1 MEATNLK
8 ITSLFLNGSE
18 CNNRCFACFYIQ
30 NVTRD
35 CQELSRMIEMV
46 SQTKNFDIIA
56 VLPDTEHNKMQLTR
70 GTATLDRLMA
80 LNKPWELMVIPKDL
94 YLLEPADQM
103 PCYDLRKFHA
113 IVRNGGSPCDYIRM
127 CNFIQSVETD
137 YVKRKLGTGDC
148 NESLLFGLERRDY
161 PTSWFYP
168 ENGMHYAMTGILI
181 ETPDKEKFKGF
192 VIDVPSKERLSFHKN
207 FSLPGY
213 ICAWMLEKNPTI
225 KIDFHDYDF
234 QPSKL
239 QGDLSTFID
248 GKPVIVSED
257 IVKHLSY
264 KEPEIEIPYTNWEKD
279 VKHPVDFEDF
289 AENKRSSYEEDESL
303 YNQGAQEE
311 KRMVKED
318 IITQFKEK
326 VKEYEQEGRYRKSSM
341 TPLIISPIL
350 ETGFHAFVIN
360 VSYGDVVPFVENNKL
375 PGYIC
380 GYLHITP
387 SYVFIDF
394 NSYKHNPPSVI
405 TAGNTMYY
413 VYRQICQPVLVSDN
427 IIPYLNPSEPI
438 IRLDEQMW
446 KEDGKSKLTYGEWVD
461 KLQKDLRAHEEYNK
475 TAPDCAKLQTEYI
488 GGLFKEKIKELE
500 NQEVHESE
508 KEESAMSDVKPEE
521 STPESIKDRFEY
533 VINLFVEYLKQD
545 VRNSI
550 KCEPIQQCVIRLI
563 DTKHQEFLKDSEKI
577 VADHIQLYKDITTE
591 NPDKQMNEIITDLE
605 DSCATED
612 SGSTLEDFKKWVREV
627 VVELLETERNGDD
640 LKQSYDDDASE
651 LDIANVKEDT
661 EMAKETK
668 INTAVLT
675 TFPLINCCGGELCY
689 TKDGNLFWVLEMN
702 SFGNPEDK
710 CWKLILELGL
720 PVFYQNSHEKAG
732 MDTVYTRITNPVD
745 PKWYCSPNTGK
756 LGFYPDG
763 INPVIANFSHIGV
776 LLTNPFDENTECRVA
791 YGAHKRPVCTEDA
804 IRAMIDCICEHY
816 GRVPKDLVNAIV
828 NYYRED

>member
-1 MEATNLK
+1 MEATNIK

-35 CQELSRMIEMV
+35 CQELSRIIEMV

-70 GTATLDRLMA
+70 GTATLDRLMS

-113 IVRNGGSPCDYIRM
+113 IVRNGGDPCDYIRM
-127 CNFIQSVETD
+127 RNFIQSVETD
-137 YVKRKLGTGDC
+137 YAKRQLGTSDC
-148 NESLLFGLERRDY
+148 NESLLFGIERRDY

-168 ENGMHYAMTGILI
+168 ENGMRYAMTGILI
-181 ETPDKEKFKGF
+181 ETPDKEKFRGF

-213 ICAWMLEKNPTI
+213 ICAWMFEKNPTI
-225 KIDFHDYDF
+225 NIDFRDYDF

-239 QGDLSTFID
+239 SGDLSTFIN

-257 IVKHLSY
+257 IVKHVSY
-264 KEPEIEIPYTNWEKD
+264 KEPEIEIPYANWEKD

-289 AENKRSSYEEDESL
+289 AENKRSYEEDVFH
-303 YNQGAQEE
+303 YTQGAPEE

-318 IITQFKEK
+318 IITPFKEK
-326 VKEYEQEGRYRKSSM
+326 VKEYDQEGRDRKSSM
-341 TPLIISPIL
+341 TPLLISPIR
-350 ETGFHAFVIN
+350 ETYFHAFVIN
-360 VSYGDVVPFVENNKL
+360 VPYGDVVPFVENTKL

-394 NSYKHNPPSVI
+394 NSYKHDPPCVI

-413 VYRQICQPVLVSDN
+413 VYRQICKPVLVSDN
-427 IIPYLNPSEPI
+427 IIPHLNPSEPI
-438 IRLDEQMW
+438 IRLDKEMW
-446 KEDGKSKLTYGEWVD
+446 KQDDKLELTYGEWVD
-461 KLQKDLRAHEEYNK
+461 KLQKDLREE
-475 TAPDCAKLQTEYI
+475 
-488 GGLFKEKIKELE
+488 
-500 NQEVHESE
+500 ESE
-508 KEESAMSDVKPEE
+508 MSDVKPEE
-521 STPESIKDRFEY
+521 STP
-533 VINLFVEYLKQD
+533 NM
-545 VRNSI
+545 
-550 KCEPIQQCVIRLI
+550 
-563 DTKHQEFLKDSEKI
+563 
-577 VADHIQLYKDITTE
+577 A
-591 NPDKQMNEIITDLE
+591 
-605 DSCATED
+605 
-612 SGSTLEDFKKWVREV
+612 
-627 VVELLETERNGDD
+627 DD
-640 LKQSYDDDASE
+640 LKTSSKVSYKNNAESDTTDF
-651 LDIANVKEDT
+651 KEDT
-661 EMAKETK
+661 EMANEAK

-702 SFGNPEDK
+702 SFGNPKDK
-710 CWKLILELGL
+710 CWKLILELGC
-720 PVFYQNSHEKAG
+720 PVFYQNRHATERK
-732 MDTVYTRITNPVD
+732 DTVYTRITNPAD
-745 PKWYCSPNTGK
+745 PKWYCSPSTGK
-756 LGFYPDG
+756 LGFYPDD
-763 INPVIANFSHIGV
+763 INPVIANFTHIGV
-776 LLTNPFDENTECRVA
+776 LLTNPFDQTTECRVA
-791 YGAHKRPVCTEDA
+791 YGAHKRPIYTEDA

-828 NYYRED
+828 NYYKED

>member
-18 CNNRCFACFYIQ
+18 YNNRCFACFYIQ

-56 VLPDTEHNKMQLTR
+56 VLPDTEHNTMQLTR
-70 GTATLDRLMA
+70 GTATLDSLMS
-80 LNKPWELMVIPKDL
+80 LSKPWELMVIPKDL

-113 IVRNGGSPCDYIRM
+113 IVRNGGDPCDYICMR
-127 CNFIQSVETD
+127 NFIQTVETD
-137 YVKRKLGTGDC
+137 YVKRKLGTGEC

-181 ETPDKEKFKGF
+181 ETPDKEKFRGF
-192 VIDVPSKERLSFHKN
+192 VIDVPAKERLSFHKN

-213 ICAWMLEKNPTI
+213 ICAWMFEKDPIIN
-225 KIDFHDYDF
+225 IDFHDYDF

-239 QGDLSTFID
+239 QRDLSTFN
-248 GKPVIVSED
+248 GKPVIVAED
-257 IVKHLSY
+257 IVKHVSY

-289 AENKRSSYEEDESL
+289 AENKRSYEEDVFCD
-303 YNQGAQEE
+303 NQGAPEE

-318 IITQFKEK
+318 IITPFKEK

-350 ETGFHAFVIN
+350 ETRFHAFVIN

-394 NSYKHNPPSVI
+394 NSYKHDLPCVI

-427 IIPYLNPSEPI
+427 IIPHLNPSEPI
-438 IRLDEQMW
+438 IRLDKQMW
-446 KEDGKSKLTYGEWVD
+446 KQEDRLNLTYGEWVD
-461 KLQKDLRAHEEYNK
+461 KLQKDLRAYEEYNK
-475 TAPDCAKLQTEYI
+475 TAPDCAKIKTEYI
-488 GGLFKEKIKELE
+488 GGSFKEKIKELE
-500 NQEVHESE
+500 NQEVNEPETEESE
-508 KEESAMSDVKPEE
+508 MSDEKLEE
-521 STPESIKDRFEY
+521 STPEK
-533 VINLFVEYLKQD
+533 
-545 VRNSI
+545 
-550 KCEPIQQCVIRLI
+550 
-563 DTKHQEFLKDSEKI
+563 
-577 VADHIQLYKDITTE
+577 
-591 NPDKQMNEIITDLE
+591 NPDKQINEIITDLE
-605 DSCATED
+605 G
-612 SGSTLEDFKKWVREV
+612 SGSTVEDFKKWIREV
-627 VVELLETERNGDD
+627 FVEYLEIERKEATTRHMEDD
-640 LKQSYDDDASE
+640 LKQSYDDNTSE
-651 LDIANVKEDT
+651 LDIANVKEGT

-675 TFPLINCCGGELCY
+675 TFPLINRCCGELCY

-710 CWKLILELGL
+710 CWKLIMELGL
-720 PVFYQNSHEKAG
+720 PVFYQNSHEKESR
-732 MDTVYTRITNPVD
+732 DTVYARISNPED

-776 LLTNPFDENTECRVA
+776 LLTNPFDETTECRVA

-828 NYYRED
+828 NYYKGD

>member
-56 VLPDTEHNKMQLTR
+56 VLPDTEHNTMQLTR
-70 GTATLDRLMA
+70 GTATLDRLMS

-113 IVRNGGSPCDYIRM
+113 IVRNGGDPCDYIRM
-127 CNFIQSVETD
+127 RNFIQTVETD

-181 ETPDKEKFKGF
+181 ETPDKEKFRGF
-192 VIDVPSKERLSFHKN
+192 VIDVPAKESLSFHKN

-213 ICAWMLEKNPTI
+213 ICAWMFEKDPIIN
-225 KIDFHDYDF
+225 IDFHDYDF

-239 QGDLSTFID
+239 QGDLSTFIN
-248 GKPVIVSED
+248 GKPVIVSEG
-257 IVKHLSY
+257 IVKHVSY

-289 AENKRSSYEEDESL
+289 AENARSYEEDVSS
-303 YNQGAQEE
+303 YSQGAPEE

-318 IITQFKEK
+318 IITPFKEK
-326 VKEYEQEGRYRKSSM
+326 VKEYEQEERDRTSSM
-341 TPLIISPIL
+341 TPLLITPIR
-350 ETGFHAFVIN
+350 ETHFHAFVIN
-360 VSYGDVVPFVENNKL
+360 VQYEDVVPFVEDSKL

-380 GYLHITP
+380 GYLHIAP

-394 NSYKHNPPSVI
+394 NSYKHDLPCVI
-405 TAGNTMYY
+405 TAGDTMYQ
-413 VYRQICQPVLVSDN
+413 VYPWLCQPVLVSDN
-427 IIPYLNPSEPI
+427 IIPHLNPSEPV
-438 IRLDEQMW
+438 IRLDKQMW
-446 KEDGKSKLTYGEWVD
+446 KEEDKLKLTYGEWVD
-461 KLQKDLRAHEEYNK
+461 ALQKDLREYEEHNK
-475 TAPDCAKLQTEYI
+475 TVPDCAKIQTEYI
-488 GGLFKEKIKELE
+488 GGPFKEKIKELK
-500 NQEVHESE
+500 NQEVNEPE
-508 KEESAMSDVKPEE
+508 KEASEMSDEKLEE

-533 VINLFVEYLKQD
+533 GINLFVEYLKQD

-550 KCEPIQQCVIRLI
+550 KCEPIQQCMIRLI
-563 DTKHQEFLKDSEKI
+563 DMKHQEFLKDSEKI
-577 VADHIQLYKDITTE
+577 VVDHIQLYKDITTE
-591 NPDKQMNEIITDLE
+591 NPDKQINEIITDLE
-605 DSCATED
+605 GA
-612 SGSTLEDFKKWVREV
+612 GSTVEDFKKWIREV
-627 VVELLETERNGDD
+627 FVEYLEIERKEATTRHMEDD

-661 EMAKETK
+661 EMANKIK

-675 TFPLINCCGGELCY
+675 TFPLINCCGGKLCY
-689 TKDGNLFWVLEMN
+689 TKDENLFWVLEMN

-720 PVFYQNSHEKAG
+720 PVFYQNSHEKESR
-732 MDTVYTRITNPVD
+732 DTAYTRITNPVD

-776 LLTNPFDENTECRVA
+776 LLTNPFDQTTECRVA
-791 YGAHKRPVCTEDA
+791 YGAHKRPIYTEDA
-804 IRAMIDCICEHY
+804 IRAAIDCICEHY
-816 GRVPKDLVNAIV
+816 GRVPKELVNAIV
-828 NYYRED
+828 NYYKED

>member
-18 CNNRCFACFYIQ
+18 YNNRCFACFYIQ

-80 LNKPWELMVIPKDL
+80 LSKPWELMVIPKDL

-113 IVRNGGSPCDYIRM
+113 IVRNGGDPCDYIRM
-127 CNFIQSVETD
+127 RNFIQTVETD
-137 YVKRKLGTGDC
+137 YVKRQLGTSDC
-148 NESLLFGLERRDY
+148 SESLLFGIERRDY

-168 ENGMHYAMTGILI
+168 ENGMHYAMTGILM
-181 ETPDKEKFKGF
+181 ETPDKEKFRGF
-192 VIDVPSKERLSFHKN
+192 VIDVPLKERLSFHKN

-213 ICAWMLEKNPTI
+213 ICAWMFEKNPTI
-225 KIDFHDYDF
+225 EIDFHDYDF

-239 QGDLSTFID
+239 QGDLSTFIN
-248 GKPVIVSED
+248 GKPVIMSED

-264 KEPEIEIPYTNWEKD
+264 KEPEIEIPYTNWGKD

-289 AENKRSSYEEDESL
+289 AENARSYEEDVSS
-303 YNQGAQEE
+303 YSQGAPEE
-311 KRMVKED
+311 ERMVRED
-318 IITQFKEK
+318 IITPFKEK
-326 VKEYEQEGRYRKSSM
+326 VKGYEQEGRDRKSSM
-341 TPLIISPIL
+341 TPLLIPPIQD
-350 ETGFHAFVIN
+350 TRFHAFVIN
-360 VSYGDVVPFVENNKL
+360 VPYGDVVPFVENNKL

-380 GYLHITP
+380 GYLHIAP

-394 NSYKHNPPSVI
+394 NSYKHDLPCVI
-405 TAGNTMYY
+405 TAGDTMYQ
-413 VYRQICQPVLVSDN
+413 VYPWLCQPVLVSDD
-427 IIPYLNPSEPI
+427 IIPHLNPSEPV
-438 IRLDEQMW
+438 IRLDKQMW
-446 KEDGKSKLTYGEWVD
+446 KEEDKFKLTYGEWVD
-461 KLQKDLRAHEEYNK
+461 KLQKDIREYEEYNK
-475 TAPDCAKLQTEYI
+475 TAPDCAKIQTEYI
-488 GGLFKEKIKELE
+488 GGPFKEKIKELE
-500 NQEVHESE
+500 NQEVNEPE
-508 KEESAMSDVKPEE
+508 KEESEMPDEKPEG
-521 STPESIKDRFEY
+521 STPESI
-533 VINLFVEYLKQD
+533 
-545 VRNSI
+545 
-550 KCEPIQQCVIRLI
+550 
-563 DTKHQEFLKDSEKI
+563 
-577 VADHIQLYKDITTE
+577 
-591 NPDKQMNEIITDLE
+591 LE
-605 DSCATED
+605 DSWTTEVP
-612 SGSTLEDFKKWVREV
+612 GSTLEDFKKWVREV
-627 VVELLETERNGDD
+627 IVELLETERKGDTKQMID
-640 LKQSYDDDASE
+640 DHKQSYDDDAAE

-668 INTAVLT
+668 INTAVFT
-675 TFPLINCCGGELCY
+675 TFQLINCCSGELCY
-689 TKDGNLFWVLEMN
+689 TKDGKLFWVLEMN

-710 CWKLILELGL
+710 CWKLIMELGL
-720 PVFYQNSHEKAG
+720 PVFYQNSHAKES
-732 MDTVYTRITNPVD
+732 MDTVYTRISNPED

-791 YGAHKRPVCTEDA
+791 YGAHKRPVHTEDT

-816 GRVPKDLVNAIV
+816 GRVPKDLVKAIV

>member
-70 GTATLDRLMA
+70 GTATLDRLMS

-113 IVRNGGSPCDYIRM
+113 IVRNGGDPCDYIRM
-127 CNFIQSVETD
+127 RNFIQSVETD
-137 YVKRKLGTGDC
+137 YAKRQLGTSDC
-148 NESLLFGLERRDY
+148 NESLLFGIERRDY

-168 ENGMHYAMTGILI
+168 ENGMRYAMTGILI
-181 ETPDKEKFKGF
+181 ETPDKEKFRGF
-192 VIDVPSKERLSFHKN
+192 VIDVPAKESLSFHKN

-213 ICAWMLEKNPTI
+213 ICAWMFEKKPTI
-225 KIDFHDYDF
+225 NIDFRDYDF

-239 QGDLSTFID
+239 SGDLSTFIN

-257 IVKHLSY
+257 IVKHVSY
-264 KEPEIEIPYTNWEKD
+264 KEPEIEIPYANWEKD

-289 AENKRSSYEEDESL
+289 AENKRSYEEDVFH
-303 YNQGAQEE
+303 YTQGAPEE

-318 IITQFKEK
+318 IITPFKEK
-326 VKEYEQEGRYRKSSM
+326 VKEYDQEGRDRKSSM
-341 TPLIISPIL
+341 TPLLISPIR
-350 ETGFHAFVIN
+350 ETHFHAFVIN
-360 VSYGDVVPFVENNKL
+360 VPYGDVVPFVENTKL

-394 NSYKHNPPSVI
+394 NSYKHDPPCVI

-413 VYRQICQPVLVSDN
+413 VYRQICKPVLVSDN
-427 IIPYLNPSEPI
+427 IIPHLNPSEPI
-438 IRLDEQMW
+438 IRLDKEMW
-446 KEDGKSKLTYGEWVD
+446 KEDAKLKLTYGEWVD
-461 KLQKDLRAHEEYNK
+461 KLQKDLREYEEYNK
-475 TAPDCAKLQTEYI
+475 TAPDCAKIQTEYI
-488 GGLFKEKIKELE
+488 SEPFKEKIKELE
-500 NQEVHESE
+500 NQEVNEPE
-508 KEESAMSDVKPEE
+508 KEESEMPDEKPEE
-521 STPESIKDRFEY
+521 STPERI
-533 VINLFVEYLKQD
+533 VEG
-545 VRNSI
+545 
-550 KCEPIQQCVIRLI
+550 
-563 DTKHQEFLKDSEKI
+563 
-577 VADHIQLYKDITTE
+577 A
-591 NPDKQMNEIITDLE
+591 
-605 DSCATED
+605 
-612 SGSTLEDFKKWVREV
+612 GSTLEDFKKWVREV
-627 VVELLETERNGDD
+627 VVEILETERKGEDTKQTMDD

-661 EMAKETK
+661 EMANETK

-675 TFPLINCCGGELCY
+675 TFPLINRCCGELCY
-689 TKDGNLFWVLEMN
+689 TKDGKLFWVLEMN

-710 CWKLILELGL
+710 CWELIMRLEL
-720 PVFYQNSHEKAG
+720 PVFYQNSHAKES
-732 MDTVYTRITNPVD
+732 MDTVYTRITNPAD
-745 PKWYCSPNTGK
+745 PKWYYSPNTGK
-756 LGFYPDG
+756 LGFYPDD
-763 INPVIANFSHIGV
+763 INPVIANFTHIGV
-776 LLTNPFDENTECRVA
+776 LLTNPFDQTTECRVA
-791 YGAHKRPVCTEDA
+791 YGAHKRPIYTEDA

-816 GRVPKDLVNAIV
+816 GRVPKDLVRTIV
-828 NYYRED
+828 NYYKED

>member
-18 CNNRCFACFYIQ
+18 YNNRCFACFYIQ

-80 LNKPWELMVIPKDL
+80 LSKPWELMVIPKDL

-113 IVRNGGSPCDYIRM
+113 IVRNGGDPCDYIRM
-127 CNFIQSVETD
+127 RNFIQSVETD
-137 YVKRKLGTGDC
+137 YAKRQLGTSDC
-148 NESLLFGLERRDY
+148 NESLLFGLERREY
-161 PTSWFYP
+161 PTRWFYP

-181 ETPDKEKFKGF
+181 ETPDKEKFRGF
-192 VIDVPSKERLSFHKN
+192 VIDVPLKERLSFHKN

-213 ICAWMLEKNPTI
+213 ICAWMFEKDPIIN
-225 KIDFHDYDF
+225 IDFHDYDF

-239 QGDLSTFID
+239 QGDLSTFIN

-257 IVKHLSY
+257 IVKHVSY

-289 AENKRSSYEEDESL
+289 AENKRSYEEDVFH
-303 YNQGAQEE
+303 YNQGAPEE

-318 IITQFKEK
+318 IITPFKEK
-326 VKEYEQEGRYRKSSM
+326 VKEYDQEGRDRKSSM
-341 TPLIISPIL
+341 TPLLISPIQ
-350 ETGFHAFVIN
+350 ETHFHAFVIN
-360 VSYGDVVPFVENNKL
+360 IPYGDVVPFVENTKL

-394 NSYKHNPPSVI
+394 NSYKHDLPCVI

-413 VYRQICQPVLVSDN
+413 VYRQISQPVLVSDN

-438 IRLDEQMW
+438 IRLDKQMW
-446 KEDGKSKLTYGEWVD
+446 KQEDKLKLTYGEWLD
-461 KLQKDLRAHEEYNK
+461 KLQKDLREYEEYNK
-475 TAPDCAKLQTEYI
+475 TAPDCAKIKTEYI
-488 GGLFKEKIKELE
+488 GGPFKEKITELE
-500 NQEVHESE
+500 NQEVNEAETEESE
-508 KEESAMSDVKPEE
+508 KPDVKPGE
-521 STPESIKDRFEY
+521 STPESI
-533 VINLFVEYLKQD
+533 LK
-545 VRNSI
+545 
-550 KCEPIQQCVIRLI
+550 
-563 DTKHQEFLKDSEKI
+563 
-577 VADHIQLYKDITTE
+577 
-591 NPDKQMNEIITDLE
+591 
-605 DSCATED
+605 D
-612 SGSTLEDFKKWVREV
+612 SGSTMEDFKKWVREV
-627 VVELLETERNGDD
+627 IAELLETERKGEDTKQD
-640 LKQSYDDDASE
+640 GLKQSYVDDAAE

-668 INTAVLT
+668 INTAVFT
-675 TFPLINCCGGELCY
+675 TFQLINCCSGELCY
-689 TKDGNLFWVLEMN
+689 TKDGKLFWVLEMN

-710 CWKLILELGL
+710 CWKLIMELGL
-720 PVFYQNSHEKAG
+720 PVFYQNSHAKES
-732 MDTVYTRITNPVD
+732 MDTVYTRITNPED
-745 PKWYCSPNTGK
+745 LKWYCSPNTGK

-776 LLTNPFDENTECRVA
+776 LLTNPFDKNTKCRVA
-791 YGAHKRPVCTEDA
+791 YGAHKRPVYIEDA
-804 IRAMIDCICEHY
+804 IRVMIDCICEYY
-816 GRVPKDLVNAIV
+816 GRVPKDLVKAIV
-828 NYYRED
+828 NYYKED

>member
-18 CNNRCFACFYIQ
+18 YNNRCFACFYIQ

-70 GTATLDRLMA
+70 GTATLDSLMS
-80 LNKPWELMVIPKDL
+80 LSKPWELMVIPKDL

-113 IVRNGGSPCDYIRM
+113 IVRNGGDPCDYIRM
-127 CNFIQSVETD
+127 RNFIQSVETD
-137 YVKRKLGTGDC
+137 YAKRKLGTSDC
-148 NESLLFGLERRDY
+148 NESLLFGIERREY

-168 ENGMHYAMTGILI
+168 ENGMRYTMTSILM

-213 ICAWMLEKNPTI
+213 ICAWMFEKNPTI
-225 KIDFHDYDF
+225 NIDFHDYDF

-239 QGDLSTFID
+239 QGDLSTFIN
-248 GKPVIVSED
+248 GTPVIVSED

-279 VKHPVDFEDF
+279 VKYPIDFEDF
-289 AENKRSSYEEDESL
+289 AENKRSSYEEDVFR
-303 YNQGAQEE
+303 YDQWAPEE
-311 KRMVKED
+311 KRMVNED
-318 IITQFKEK
+318 IITPFKEK
-326 VKEYEQEGRYRKSSM
+326 VKEYDQEGRDRKSSM
-341 TPLIISPIL
+341 TPLLISPIQD
-350 ETGFHAFVIN
+350 THFHAFVIN
-360 VSYGDVVPFVENNKL
+360 VPYGDVVPFVENNKL

-394 NSYKHNPPSVI
+394 NSYKHDPPCVI
-405 TAGNTMYY
+405 TVGNTMYY

-438 IRLDEQMW
+438 IRLDKQMW
-446 KEDGKSKLTYGEWVD
+446 KQEDKLKLTYGEWVD
-461 KLQKDLRAHEEYNK
+461 KLQKDLRAYEEYNK
-475 TAPDCAKLQTEYI
+475 TAPDCAKLKTEYI
-488 GGLFKEKIKELE
+488 GGSFKEKIKELE
-500 NQEVHESE
+500 NQEVNEAETEESE
-508 KEESAMSDVKPEE
+508 KPDVKLEE
-521 STPESIKDRFEY
+521 STPERI
-533 VINLFVEYLKQD
+533 
-545 VRNSI
+545 
-550 KCEPIQQCVIRLI
+550 
-563 DTKHQEFLKDSEKI
+563 
-577 VADHIQLYKDITTE
+577 
-591 NPDKQMNEIITDLE
+591 LE
-605 DSCATED
+605 GA
-612 SGSTLEDFKKWVREV
+612 GSTMEDFKKWVREV
-627 VVELLETERNGDD
+627 IVELLETERKGDDTKQTIDD
-640 LKQSYDDDASE
+640 LKQSYVDDAAE

-689 TKDGNLFWVLEMN
+689 TKDGNIFWVLEMN
-702 SFGNPEDK
+702 SFGNPKDK

-720 PVFYQNSHEKAG
+720 PVFYQNNHEKES
-732 MDTVYTRITNPVD
+732 MDTVYTRISNPED
-745 PKWYCSPNTGK
+745 PRWYCSPNTGK

-763 INPVIANFSHIGV
+763 INPVIANFTHIGV

-791 YGAHKRPVCTEDA
+791 YGAHKRPVYTEDA

-828 NYYRED
+828 NYYKED

>member
-113 IVRNGGSPCDYIRM
+113 IVRNGGDPCDYIRM
-127 CNFIQSVETD
+127 RNFIQSVETD
-137 YVKRKLGTGDC
+137 YAKRKLGTSDC

-168 ENGMHYAMTGILI
+168 ENGMHYAMTGIVM

-192 VIDVPSKERLSFHKN
+192 VIDVPLKERLSFHKN

-213 ICAWMLEKNPTI
+213 ICAWMFEKDPTI
-225 KIDFHDYDF
+225 NIDFHDYDF

-239 QGDLSTFID
+239 QGDLSTFIN
-248 GKPVIVSED
+248 GKPVIMSED

-264 KEPEIEIPYTNWEKD
+264 KEPEIEIPYTNWGKD

-289 AENKRSSYEEDESL
+289 AENKRSSYEEAVLL
-303 YNQGAQEE
+303 YNQESPEE

-318 IITQFKEK
+318 IITPFKEK

-341 TPLIISPIL
+341 TPLLISPIL
-350 ETGFHAFVIN
+350 ETSFHAFVIN

-394 NSYKHNPPSVI
+394 NSYKHDLPCVI
-405 TAGNTMYY
+405 TAGDTMYY
-413 VYRQICQPVLVSDN
+413 VYRQISQPVLVSDN

-438 IRLDEQMW
+438 IRLDKQMW
-446 KEDGKSKLTYGEWVD
+446 KQEDKLNLTYGEWVD
-461 KLQKDLRAHEEYNK
+461 KLQKDLREYEEYNK
-475 TAPDCAKLQTEYI
+475 TAPDCAKLKTEYI
-488 GGLFKEKIKELE
+488 GGPFKEKITELE
-500 NQEVHESE
+500 NQEVHEPE

-521 STPESIKDRFEY
+521 STPERI
-533 VINLFVEYLKQD
+533 
-545 VRNSI
+545 
-550 KCEPIQQCVIRLI
+550 
-563 DTKHQEFLKDSEKI
+563 
-577 VADHIQLYKDITTE
+577 
-591 NPDKQMNEIITDLE
+591 LE
-605 DSCATED
+605 GA
-612 SGSTLEDFKKWVREV
+612 GSTMEDFKKWVREV
-627 VVELLETERNGDD
+627 VVELLETERKGEDTKQD
-640 LKQSYDDDASE
+640 GLKQSYVDDAAE

-668 INTAVLT
+668 INTAVFT
-675 TFPLINCCGGELCY
+675 TFQLINGCSGELCY
-689 TKDGNLFWVLEMN
+689 TKDGKLFWVLEMN

-710 CWKLILELGL
+710 CWKLIMELDL
-720 PVFYQNSHEKAG
+720 PVFYQNIHAKEN
-732 MDTVYTRITNPVD
+732 MDTVYTRITNPED
-745 PKWYCSPNTGK
+745 LKWYCSPNTGK

-776 LLTNPFDENTECRVA
+776 LLTNPFDQTTECRVA
-791 YGAHKRPVCTEDA
+791 YGAHKRPICTEDA

-816 GRVPKDLVNAIV
+816 GRVPKDLVKAIV

>member
-1 MEATNLK
+1 MEATNIK

-70 GTATLDRLMA
+70 GTATLDRLMS

-113 IVRNGGSPCDYIRM
+113 IVRNGGDPCDYIRM
-127 CNFIQSVETD
+127 RNFIQSVETD
-137 YVKRKLGTGDC
+137 YAKRRLGTGDC

-192 VIDVPSKERLSFHKN
+192 VIDVPLKERLSFHKN

-213 ICAWMLEKNPTI
+213 ICAWMFEKNPTI
-225 KIDFHDYDF
+225 NIDFHDYDF

-239 QGDLSTFID
+239 QGDLSTFIN
-248 GKPVIVSED
+248 GTPVIVSED

-279 VKHPVDFEDF
+279 VKFPIDFEDF

-303 YNQGAQEE
+303 YNQGAPEE

-521 STPESIKDRFEY
+521 STPERI
-533 VINLFVEYLKQD
+533 
-545 VRNSI
+545 
-550 KCEPIQQCVIRLI
+550 
-563 DTKHQEFLKDSEKI
+563 
-577 VADHIQLYKDITTE
+577 
-591 NPDKQMNEIITDLE
+591 LE
-605 DSCATED
+605 GA
-612 SGSTLEDFKKWVREV
+612 GSMLEDFKKWVREV
-627 VVELLETERNGDD
+627 VVEILETERKREDT
-640 LKQSYDDDASE
+640 KQTYDDASE

-675 TFPLINCCGGELCY
+675 TFPLINCSCGELCY
-689 TKDGNLFWVLEMN
+689 TKDGNLFWVLKMN

-720 PVFYQNSHEKAG
+720 PVFYQNSHEKESR
-732 MDTVYTRITNPVD
+732 DTVYTRISNPED

-763 INPVIANFSHIGV
+763 INPVITNFSHIGV
-776 LLTNPFDENTECRVA
+776 LLTNPFDETTECRVA

-816 GRVPKDLVNAIV
+816 GRVPKELVNAIV
-828 NYYRED
+828 NYYKK

>member
-1 MEATNLK
+1 MEATNIK

-35 CQELSRMIEMV
+35 CQELRRMIEMV

-70 GTATLDRLMA
+70 GTATLDRLMS

-113 IVRNGGSPCDYIRM
+113 IVRNGGDPCDYIRM
-127 CNFIQSVETD
+127 RNFIQSVETD
-137 YVKRKLGTGDC
+137 YAKRQLGTSDC
-148 NESLLFGLERRDY
+148 NESLLFGIERRDY

-168 ENGMHYAMTGILI
+168 ENGMHYAMTGILM

-192 VIDVPSKERLSFHKN
+192 VIDVPLKERLSFHKN

-213 ICAWMLEKNPTI
+213 ICAWMFEKNPTI
-225 KIDFHDYDF
+225 EIDFHDYDF

-239 QGDLSTFID
+239 QGDLSTFIN
-248 GKPVIVSED
+248 GKPVIMSED

-264 KEPEIEIPYTNWEKD
+264 KEPEIEIPYTNWGKD

-289 AENKRSSYEEDESL
+289 AENARSYEEDVSS
-303 YNQGAQEE
+303 YSQGAPEE

-318 IITQFKEK
+318 IITPFKEK
-326 VKEYEQEGRYRKSSM
+326 VKEYEQEERDRTSSM
-341 TPLIISPIL
+341 TPLLIPPIR
-350 ETGFHAFVIN
+350 ETHFHAFVIN
-360 VSYGDVVPFVENNKL
+360 VQYDDVVPFVEDNKL

-380 GYLHITP
+380 GYLHIAP

-394 NSYKHNPPSVI
+394 NSYKHDLPCVI
-405 TAGNTMYY
+405 TAGDMMYQ
-413 VYRQICQPVLVSDN
+413 VYPWLCQPVIVSDD
-427 IIPYLNPSEPI
+427 IIPHLNPSEPV
-438 IRLDEQMW
+438 IRLDKQMW
-446 KEDGKSKLTYGEWVD
+446 KQDHKLKLTYGEWVD
-461 KLQKDLRAHEEYNK
+461 ELQKDLREYEEHNK
-475 TAPDCAKLQTEYI
+475 TAPDCAKIQTEYI
-488 GGLFKEKIKELE
+488 GGPFKEKIKELK
-500 NQEVHESE
+500 NQEVNEPE
-508 KEESAMSDVKPEE
+508 KEASEMPDVKPEE

-533 VINLFVEYLKQD
+533 IINLFVEYLKQD

-550 KCEPIQQCVIRLI
+550 KCEPIQQCMIRSI
-563 DTKHQEFLKDSEKI
+563 DMKHQEFLKDSEKI

-591 NPDKQMNEIITDLE
+591 KPEESTPESILE
-605 DSCATED
+605 DG
-612 SGSTLEDFKKWVREV
+612 GSTLEDFKKWIREV
-627 VVELLETERNGDD
+627 VVEILETERKGEDT
-640 LKQSYDDDASE
+640 KQSYDDDASE

-668 INTAVLT
+668 INTAILA
-675 TFPLINCCGGELCY
+675 TFPLINCSGGELCY
-689 TKDGNLFWVLEMN
+689 TKDGNLFWVLKMN

-710 CWKLILELGL
+710 CWKLIMELGI
-720 PVFYQNSHEKAG
+720 PIFYQTGHEKES
-732 MDTVYTRITNPVD
+732 MDTVYTRIANPED

-763 INPVIANFSHIGV
+763 INPVIANFTHIGV
-776 LLTNPFDENTECRVA
+776 LLTNPFDENTECHVA

-828 NYYRED
+828 NYYKED

>member
-18 CNNRCFACFYIQ
+18 YNNRCFACFYIQ

-70 GTATLDRLMA
+70 GTATLDRLMS
-80 LNKPWELMVIPKDL
+80 LSKPWELMVIPKDL

-103 PCYDLRKFHA
+103 PCYDLHKFHA
-113 IVRNGGSPCDYIRM
+113 IVRNGGDPCDYIRM
-127 CNFIQSVETD
+127 RNFIQSVEAD
-137 YVKRKLGTGDC
+137 YVKRQLGTGDC

-168 ENGMHYAMTGILI
+168 ENGMRYAMTGILI
-181 ETPDKEKFKGF
+181 ETPDKEKFRGF

-213 ICAWMLEKNPTI
+213 ICAWMFEKDPIIN
-225 KIDFHDYDF
+225 IDFHDYDF

-239 QGDLSTFID
+239 QGDLSTFIN
-248 GKPVIVSED
+248 GKPVIMSED
-257 IVKHLSY
+257 IVKHVSY

-279 VKHPVDFEDF
+279 VKYPVDFEDF
-289 AENKRSSYEEDESL
+289 AENKRSYEEDVFH
-303 YNQGAQEE
+303 YNQGAPEE

-318 IITQFKEK
+318 IITPFKEK
-326 VKEYEQEGRYRKSSM
+326 VKEYDQEGRDRKSSM
-341 TPLIISPIL
+341 TPLLISPIQ
-350 ETGFHAFVIN
+350 ETHFQAFVIN
-360 VSYGDVVPFVENNKL
+360 VPYGDVVPFVENNKL

-394 NSYKHNPPSVI
+394 NSYKHDLPCVI
-405 TAGNTMYY
+405 TVGNTMYY

-427 IIPYLNPSEPI
+427 IIPHLNPSEPI
-438 IRLDEQMW
+438 IRLDKQMW
-446 KEDGKSKLTYGEWVD
+446 KQEDKLKLTYGEWVD
-461 KLQKDLRAHEEYNK
+461 KLQKDLR
-475 TAPDCAKLQTEYI
+475 TEYI

-508 KEESAMSDVKPEE
+508 KEENAMSDVQPEE
-521 STPESIKDRFEY
+521 STPERI
-533 VINLFVEYLKQD
+533 
-545 VRNSI
+545 
-550 KCEPIQQCVIRLI
+550 
-563 DTKHQEFLKDSEKI
+563 
-577 VADHIQLYKDITTE
+577 
-591 NPDKQMNEIITDLE
+591 LE
-605 DSCATED
+605 GA
-612 SGSTLEDFKKWVREV
+612 GSTMEDFKKWVREV
-627 VVELLETERNGDD
+627 VVELLETERKGDD

-651 LDIANVKEDT
+651 LNIANVKEDT

-710 CWKLILELGL
+710 CWKLIMELGL
-720 PVFYQNSHEKAG
+720 PVFYQNSHEKESR
-732 MDTVYTRITNPVD
+732 DTVYTRITTPED

-791 YGAHKRPVCTEDA
+791 YGAHKRPVHTEDA

-816 GRVPKDLVNAIV
+816 GRVPKDLVKAIV

>member
-18 CNNRCFACFYIQ
+18 YNNRCFACFYIQ

-80 LNKPWELMVIPKDL
+80 LSKPWELMVIPKDL

-113 IVRNGGSPCDYIRM
+113 IVRNGGDPCDYIRM
-127 CNFIQSVETD
+127 RNFIQSVEAD
-137 YVKRKLGTGDC
+137 YVKRQLGTGDC

-168 ENGMHYAMTGILI
+168 ENGMHYVMTGILI
-181 ETPDKEKFKGF
+181 ETPDKEKFRGF
-192 VIDVPSKERLSFHKN
+192 VIDVPLKERLSFHKN

-213 ICAWMLEKNPTI
+213 ICAWMFEKDPIIN
-225 KIDFHDYDF
+225 IDFHDYDF

-239 QGDLSTFID
+239 QGDLSTFIN

-289 AENKRSSYEEDESL
+289 AENERSSYEEAVLL
-303 YNQGAQEE
+303 YNQRSPEE

-318 IITQFKEK
+318 IITPFKEK

-341 TPLIISPIL
+341 TPLLISPIL
-350 ETGFHAFVIN
+350 ETSFHAFVIN

-438 IRLDEQMW
+438 IRLDKQMW
-446 KEDGKSKLTYGEWVD
+446 KQEDKLNLTYGEWVD
-461 KLQKDLRAHEEYNK
+461 KLQKDLREYEEYNK
-475 TAPDCAKLQTEYI
+475 TAPDCAKLKTEYI

-508 KEESAMSDVKPEE
+508 KEERVMSDEKPEE
-521 STPESIKDRFEY
+521 STPERI
-533 VINLFVEYLKQD
+533 
-545 VRNSI
+545 
-550 KCEPIQQCVIRLI
+550 
-563 DTKHQEFLKDSEKI
+563 
-577 VADHIQLYKDITTE
+577 
-591 NPDKQMNEIITDLE
+591 LE
-605 DSCATED
+605 SA
-612 SGSTLEDFKKWVREV
+612 GSTMEDFKKWVREV
-627 VVELLETERNGDD
+627 IAELLETERKGDDTKQDD
-640 LKQSYDDDASE
+640 LKQSYADDASE

-668 INTAVLT
+668 INTAVFT
-675 TFPLINCCGGELCY
+675 TFQLINCCSGELCY
-689 TKDGNLFWVLEMN
+689 TKDGKLFWVLEMN

-710 CWKLILELGL
+710 CWKLIMELDL
-720 PVFYQNSHEKAG
+720 PVFYQNIHAKES
-732 MDTVYTRITNPVD
+732 MDTVYTRITNPED
-745 PKWYCSPNTGK
+745 LKWYCSPNTGK

-776 LLTNPFDENTECRVA
+776 LLTNPFDQTTECRVA
-791 YGAHKRPVCTEDA
+791 YGAHKHPICTEDA

>member
-18 CNNRCFACFYIQ
+18 YNNRCFACFYIQ

-80 LNKPWELMVIPKDL
+80 LSKPWELMVIPKDL

-113 IVRNGGSPCDYIRM
+113 IVRNGGDPCDYIRM
-127 CNFIQSVETD
+127 RNFIQSVETD
-137 YVKRKLGTGDC
+137 YVKRKLGTSDC

-168 ENGMHYAMTGILI
+168 ENGMHYAMTGIVI

-213 ICAWMLEKNPTI
+213 ICAWMFEKDPIIN
-225 KIDFHDYDF
+225 IDFHDYDF

-239 QGDLSTFID
+239 QGDLSTFIN
-248 GKPVIVSED
+248 GKPVIVTED

-289 AENKRSSYEEDESL
+289 AENKRSSYEEDAL
-303 YNQGAQEE
+303 CYNQGAQEE

-318 IITQFKEK
+318 IITPFKEK

-350 ETGFHAFVIN
+350 ETSFHAFVIN

-427 IIPYLNPSEPI
+427 IIPYLNSSEPI
-438 IRLDEQMW
+438 IRLDKQMW
-446 KEDGKSKLTYGEWVD
+446 KHEDKLNLTYGEWVD
-461 KLQKDLRAHEEYNK
+461 KLQKDLREYAEYNK
-475 TAPDCAKLQTEYI
+475 TAPDCAKIKTEYI
-488 GGLFKEKIKELE
+488 GGPFKEKIKELE
-500 NQEVHESE
+500 NQEVHEPE
-508 KEESAMSDVKPEE
+508 KEESVMSDVKPEE
-521 STPESIKDRFEY
+521 STPERI
-533 VINLFVEYLKQD
+533 
-545 VRNSI
+545 
-550 KCEPIQQCVIRLI
+550 
-563 DTKHQEFLKDSEKI
+563 
-577 VADHIQLYKDITTE
+577 
-591 NPDKQMNEIITDLE
+591 LE
-605 DSCATED
+605 GA
-612 SGSTLEDFKKWVREV
+612 GSTMEDFKKWVREL
-627 VVELLETERNGDD
+627 VVELLETERKGDDTKQTMDD
-640 LKQSYDDDASE
+640 LKQSYDDDAAE

-668 INTAVLT
+668 INTAVFT
-675 TFPLINCCGGELCY
+675 TFPLINCCSGELCY
-689 TKDGNLFWVLEMN
+689 TKDGKLFWVLEMN

-710 CWKLILELGL
+710 CWKLIMELDL
-720 PVFYQNSHEKAG
+720 PVFYQNSHAKES
-732 MDTVYTRITNPVD
+732 MDTVYTRITNPED
-745 PKWYCSPNTGK
+745 LKWYCSPNTGK

-776 LLTNPFDENTECRVA
+776 LLTNPFDKTTECRVA
-791 YGAHKRPVCTEDA
+791 YGAHKRPICTEDA

-816 GRVPKDLVNAIV
+816 GRVPKDLVKAIV
-828 NYYRED
+828 NYYREY

>member
-70 GTATLDRLMA
+70 GTATLDRLMS

-113 IVRNGGSPCDYIRM
+113 IVRNGGDPCDYIRM
-127 CNFIQSVETD
+127 RNFIQSVETD
-137 YVKRKLGTGDC
+137 YAKRRLGTGDC

-168 ENGMHYAMTGILI
+168 ENGMRYAMTSIVM

-225 KIDFHDYDF
+225 NIDFHDYDF

-239 QGDLSTFID
+239 QGDLSTFIN

-279 VKHPVDFEDF
+279 VKYPIDFEDF
-289 AENKRSSYEEDESL
+289 AENKRSSYEEDVL
-303 YNQGAQEE
+303 RYDQWAPEE

-318 IITQFKEK
+318 IITPFKEK

-350 ETGFHAFVIN
+350 ETSFHAFVIN

-461 KLQKDLRAHEEYNK
+461 KLQKDLRACEECNK
-475 TAPDCAKLQTEYI
+475 TAPDCAKLKTEYI
-488 GGLFKEKIKELE
+488 GGAFKEKIKELE

-521 STPESIKDRFEY
+521 STPERI
-533 VINLFVEYLKQD
+533 
-545 VRNSI
+545 
-550 KCEPIQQCVIRLI
+550 
-563 DTKHQEFLKDSEKI
+563 
-577 VADHIQLYKDITTE
+577 
-591 NPDKQMNEIITDLE
+591 LE
-605 DSCATED
+605 GA
-612 SGSTLEDFKKWVREV
+612 GSTVEDFKKWVREV
-627 VVELLETERNGDD
+627 IVELLETERKGEGSKQTIDD

-668 INTAVLT
+668 INPAVLT

-720 PVFYQNSHEKAG
+720 PVFYQNSHEKAS
-732 MDTVYTRITNPVD
+732 MDTVYTRIANPVD

-756 LGFYPDG
+756 LGFYPDD

-776 LLTNPFDENTECRVA
+776 LLTNPFDENTECHVA
-791 YGAHKRPVCTEDA
+791 YGAHKSPVCTEDA

-816 GRVPKDLVNAIV
+816 GRVPKDLVHAIV
-828 NYYRED
+828 NYYKED

>member
-1 MEATNLK
+1 MEATNIK

-35 CQELSRMIEMV
+35 CQELSRIIEMV

-70 GTATLDRLMA
+70 GTATLDSLMS

-103 PCYDLRKFHA
+103 PCYDLHKFNA

-127 CNFIQSVETD
+127 RNFIQSVETD
-137 YVKRKLGTGDC
+137 YAKRKIGTSDC
-148 NESLLFGLERRDY
+148 NESLLFGIERRDY

-225 KIDFHDYDF
+225 EIDFHDYDF
-234 QPSKL
+234 QPCKL
-239 QGDLSTFID
+239 QGDLSTFIN
-248 GKPVIVSED
+248 GTPVIVTED

-264 KEPEIEIPYTNWEKD
+264 KEPKIEIPYTNWEKD
-279 VKHPVDFEDF
+279 VKYPVDFEDF
-289 AENKRSSYEEDESL
+289 AENKRSYEEDVFR
-303 YNQGAQEE
+303 YNQGAPEE

-318 IITQFKEK
+318 IITPFKEK
-326 VKEYEQEGRYRKSSM
+326 VKEYEPEGRDRKSSM
-341 TPLIISPIL
+341 TPLLISPVL
-350 ETGFHAFVIN
+350 ETHFHAFVIN
-360 VSYGDVVPFVENNKL
+360 VPYEDVVPFVENNKL

-380 GYLHITP
+380 GYIHISP

-394 NSYKHNPPSVI
+394 NSYKHDPPSVI
-405 TAGNTMYY
+405 TTGNTMYY
-413 VYRQICQPVLVSDN
+413 VYRQNCRAVLVSDN
-427 IIPYLNPSEPI
+427 IIPHLNPSEPI
-438 IRLDEQMW
+438 IRLDEHMW
-446 KEDGKSKLTYGEWVD
+446 KVEDKLKLTYGEWVD
-461 KLQKDLRAHEEYNK
+461 KLQKDLR
-475 TAPDCAKLQTEYI
+475 TEYI
-488 GGLFKEKIKELE
+488 GGSFKEKIKELE
-500 NQEVHESE
+500 NQDVNEPE
-508 KEESAMSDVKPEE
+508 KEESEMSDVKPEE
-521 STPESIKDRFEY
+521 STPEK
-533 VINLFVEYLKQD
+533 
-545 VRNSI
+545 
-550 KCEPIQQCVIRLI
+550 
-563 DTKHQEFLKDSEKI
+563 
-577 VADHIQLYKDITTE
+577 
-591 NPDKQMNEIITDLE
+591 NPDKQINEIITDLE
-605 DSCATED
+605 GA
-612 SGSTLEDFKKWVREV
+612 GSTVEDFKKWIREV
-627 VVELLETERNGDD
+627 LVEYLEIERNGEDTKQTIDD
-640 LKQSYDDDASE
+640 LKQSYDDNASE

-710 CWKLILELGL
+710 CWKLIMELGL
-720 PVFYQNSHEKAG
+720 PVFYQNSHEKESR
-732 MDTVYTRITNPVD
+732 DTVYTRISNPED

-763 INPVIANFSHIGV
+763 INPVIANFTHIGV
-776 LLTNPFDENTECRVA
+776 LLTNPFDETIECRVA
-791 YGAHKRPVCTEDA
+791 YGAHKRSVCTEDA

-828 NYYRED
+828 NYYKED

>member
-18 CNNRCFACFYIQ
+18 YNNRCFACFYIQ

-70 GTATLDRLMA
+70 GTATLDSLMS
-80 LNKPWELMVIPKDL
+80 LSKPWELMVIPKDL

-113 IVRNGGSPCDYIRM
+113 IVRNGGDPCDYIRM
-127 CNFIQSVETD
+127 RNFIQSVETD
-137 YVKRKLGTGDC
+137 YAKRQLGTSDC
-148 NESLLFGLERRDY
+148 NESLLFGIERRDY

-168 ENGMHYAMTGILI
+168 ENGMHYAMTGILM

-192 VIDVPSKERLSFHKN
+192 VIDVPLEERLSFHKN

-213 ICAWMLEKNPTI
+213 ICAWMFEKDPIIN
-225 KIDFHDYDF
+225 IDFRDYDF

-239 QGDLSTFID
+239 QGDLSTFIN
-248 GKPVIVSED
+248 GKPVIMSED

-264 KEPEIEIPYTNWEKD
+264 KEPEIEIPYTNWGKD

-289 AENKRSSYEEDESL
+289 AENARSYEEDVSS
-303 YNQGAQEE
+303 YSQGAPEE

-318 IITQFKEK
+318 IITPFKEK
-326 VKEYEQEGRYRKSSM
+326 VKEYDRE
-341 TPLIISPIL
+341 
-350 ETGFHAFVIN
+350 VN
-360 VSYGDVVPFVENNKL
+360 
-375 PGYIC
+375 
-380 GYLHITP
+380 
-387 SYVFIDF
+387 
-394 NSYKHNPPSVI
+394 
-405 TAGNTMYY
+405 
-413 VYRQICQPVLVSDN
+413 
-427 IIPYLNPSEPI
+427 EP
-438 IRLDEQMW
+438 
-446 KEDGKSKLTYGEWVD
+446 
-461 KLQKDLRAHEEYNK
+461 
-475 TAPDCAKLQTEYI
+475 
-488 GGLFKEKIKELE
+488 
-500 NQEVHESE
+500 E
-508 KEESAMSDVKPEE
+508 KEESEMSDVKPEE
-521 STPESIKDRFEY
+521 STPESI
-533 VINLFVEYLKQD
+533 L
-545 VRNSI
+545 
-550 KCEPIQQCVIRLI
+550 
-563 DTKHQEFLKDSEKI
+563 
-577 VADHIQLYKDITTE
+577 
-591 NPDKQMNEIITDLE
+591 
-605 DSCATED
+605 ED

-627 VVELLETERNGDD
+627 IVELLETERNGEDSKETVDD
-640 LKQSYDDDASE
+640 LKRSYVDDAAE

-661 EMAKETK
+661 EMANKIK

-675 TFPLINCCGGELCY
+675 TFPLINCCVGKLCY

-702 SFGNPEDK
+702 SFGNPKDK

-720 PVFYQNSHEKAG
+720 PVFYQNSHEKES
-732 MDTVYTRITNPVD
+732 MDTVYTRISNPED

-763 INPVIANFSHIGV
+763 INPVIANFTHIGV
-776 LLTNPFDENTECRVA
+776 LLTNPFDESTECRVA
-791 YGAHKRPVCTEDA
+791 YGAHKRPVHTEDA

>member
-56 VLPDTEHNKMQLTR
+56 VLPDIEHNKMQLTR
-70 GTATLDRLMA
+70 GTATLDRLMS

-113 IVRNGGSPCDYIRM
+113 IVRNGGDPCDYIRM
-127 CNFIQSVETD
+127 RNFIQSVETD
-137 YVKRKLGTGDC
+137 YAKRQLGTSDC
-148 NESLLFGLERRDY
+148 NESLLFGIERRDY

-168 ENGMHYAMTGILI
+168 ENGMRYAMTGIVI
-181 ETPDKEKFKGF
+181 ETLDKEKFKGF
-192 VIDVPSKERLSFHKN
+192 VIDVPAKESLSFHKN

-213 ICAWMLEKNPTI
+213 ICAWMFEKNPTI
-225 KIDFHDYDF
+225 NIDFRDYDF

-239 QGDLSTFID
+239 SGDLSTFIN

-264 KEPEIEIPYTNWEKD
+264 QEPEIEIPYTNWEKD

-289 AENKRSSYEEDESL
+289 AENKRSYEEDVFS
-303 YNQGAQEE
+303 YTQGAPEE

-318 IITQFKEK
+318 IITPFKEK

-341 TPLIISPIL
+341 IQLIISPIL
-350 ETGFHAFVIN
+350 ETRFHAFVIH
-360 VSYGDVVPFVENNKL
+360 VQYADVVPFVENNKL

-394 NSYKHNPPSVI
+394 NSYKHDPPCVI
-405 TAGNTMYY
+405 TVGNTMYY
-413 VYRQICQPVLVSDN
+413 LYRHICQPVLVSDN
-427 IIPYLNPSEPI
+427 IIPHLNPSEPI

-446 KEDGKSKLTYGEWVD
+446 KEEDRLKLTYGEWVD
-461 KLQKDLRAHEEYNK
+461 ELQKDLR
-475 TAPDCAKLQTEYI
+475 TEYI
-488 GGLFKEKIKELE
+488 GGPFKEKIKELE
-500 NQEVHESE
+500 NQEENEPETEESE
-508 KEESAMSDVKPEE
+508 MSDVKPEE
-521 STPESIKDRFEY
+521 STPEK
-533 VINLFVEYLKQD
+533 
-545 VRNSI
+545 
-550 KCEPIQQCVIRLI
+550 
-563 DTKHQEFLKDSEKI
+563 
-577 VADHIQLYKDITTE
+577 
-591 NPDKQMNEIITDLE
+591 NPDKQINEIITDLE
-605 DSCATED
+605 G
-612 SGSTLEDFKKWVREV
+612 SGSTVEDFKKWIREV
-627 VVELLETERNGDD
+627 LVEYLEIERNEATTRHMEDG
-640 LKQSYDDDASE
+640 LKQSYDDNASE

-675 TFPLINCCGGELCY
+675 TFPLINCCSGELCY

-710 CWKLILELGL
+710 CWKLIMELGL
-720 PVFYQNSHEKAG
+720 PVFYQSIHEKESK
-732 MDTVYTRITNPVD
+732 DTVYTRITNPED

-763 INPVIANFSHIGV
+763 INPVIANFTHIGV
-776 LLTNPFDENTECRVA
+776 LLTNPFDETTECRVA

-804 IRAMIDCICEHY
+804 IRAMIDRICEHY
-816 GRVPKDLVNAIV
+816 GRVPKDLVHAIV
-828 NYYRED
+828 NYYKEG

>member
-18 CNNRCFACFYIQ
+18 YNNRCFACFYIQ

-70 GTATLDRLMA
+70 GTATLDRLMS

-113 IVRNGGSPCDYIRM
+113 IVRNGGDPCDYIRM
-127 CNFIQSVETD
+127 RNFIQSVETD
-137 YVKRKLGTGDC
+137 YVKRKLGTSDF

-168 ENGMHYAMTGILI
+168 ENGMYYAMTGILM

-192 VIDVPSKERLSFHKN
+192 VIDVPAKERLSFHKN

-213 ICAWMLEKNPTI
+213 ICAWMFEKDPIIN
-225 KIDFHDYDF
+225 IDFHDYDF

-239 QGDLSTFID
+239 QGDLSTFIN
-248 GKPVIVSED
+248 GKVVIVSED

-289 AENKRSSYEEDESL
+289 AENARSYEEDVSSYSQE
-303 YNQGAQEE
+303 APEE

-318 IITQFKEK
+318 IITPFKEK

-341 TPLIISPIL
+341 TPLVISPIL
-350 ETGFHAFVIN
+350 ETSFHAFVIN

-413 VYRQICQPVLVSDN
+413 VYRHICQPVLVSDN

-446 KEDGKSKLTYGEWVD
+446 KEDAKLKLTYGEWVD
-461 KLQKDLRAHEEYNK
+461 KLQNDLREYEEYNK
-475 TAPDCAKLQTEYI
+475 TTPDCAKLKTEYI
-488 GGLFKEKIKELE
+488 GGLFKEKIKELK
-500 NQEVHESE
+500 NQEVNEPE
-508 KEESAMSDVKPEE
+508 KEESEMSDVKLEE
-521 STPESIKDRFEY
+521 STPERI
-533 VINLFVEYLKQD
+533 
-545 VRNSI
+545 
-550 KCEPIQQCVIRLI
+550 
-563 DTKHQEFLKDSEKI
+563 
-577 VADHIQLYKDITTE
+577 
-591 NPDKQMNEIITDLE
+591 LE
-605 DSCATED
+605 GA
-612 SGSTLEDFKKWVREV
+612 GSTMEDFKKWVREV
-627 VVELLETERNGDD
+627 VVELLETERKGEDTKQTIDD
-640 LKQSYDDDASE
+640 LKQSYVDDASE

-668 INTAVLT
+668 INTAVFT
-675 TFPLINCCGGELCY
+675 TFQLINGCSGELCY
-689 TKDGNLFWVLEMN
+689 TKDGKLFWVLEMN

-710 CWKLILELGL
+710 CWKLIMELGL
-720 PVFYQNSHEKAG
+720 PVFYQNSHAKES
-732 MDTVYTRITNPVD
+732 MDTVYTRITNPED
-745 PKWYCSPNTGK
+745 LKWYCSPNTGK

-776 LLTNPFDENTECRVA
+776 LLTNPFDKNTECRVA
-791 YGAHKRPVCTEDA
+791 YGAHKCSVHTEDA
-804 IRAMIDCICEHY
+804 IHAMIDCICEHY
-816 GRVPKDLVNAIV
+816 GRVPKDLVKAIV
-828 NYYRED
+828 NYYKED

>member
-18 CNNRCFACFYIQ
+18 YNNRCFACFYIQ

-80 LNKPWELMVIPKDL
+80 LSKPWELMVIPKDL

-127 CNFIQSVETD
+127 RNFIQSVETD
-137 YVKRKLGTGDC
+137 YAKRQLGTSDC
-148 NESLLFGLERRDY
+148 NESLLFGIERRDY

-168 ENGMHYAMTGILI
+168 ENGMHYVMTGILM

-192 VIDVPSKERLSFHKN
+192 VIDVPLEERLSFHKN

-213 ICAWMLEKNPTI
+213 ICAWMFEKDLTI
-225 KIDFHDYDF
+225 EIDFHDYDF

-239 QGDLSTFID
+239 QGDLSTFIN

-264 KEPEIEIPYTNWEKD
+264 KEPEIEIPYTNWGKD

-289 AENKRSSYEEDESL
+289 AENARSYEEDVSS
-303 YNQGAQEE
+303 YSQGAPEE

-318 IITQFKEK
+318 IITPFKEK
-326 VKEYEQEGRYRKSSM
+326 VKEYDREVNEPEYEG
-341 TPLIISPIL
+341 
-350 ETGFHAFVIN
+350 
-360 VSYGDVVPFVENNKL
+360 
-375 PGYIC
+375 
-380 GYLHITP
+380 
-387 SYVFIDF
+387 
-394 NSYKHNPPSVI
+394 
-405 TAGNTMYY
+405 
-413 VYRQICQPVLVSDN
+413 
-427 IIPYLNPSEPI
+427 SE
-438 IRLDEQMW
+438 
-446 KEDGKSKLTYGEWVD
+446 
-461 KLQKDLRAHEEYNK
+461 
-475 TAPDCAKLQTEYI
+475 
-488 GGLFKEKIKELE
+488 
-500 NQEVHESE
+500 
-508 KEESAMSDVKPEE
+508 MSDVKPEE
-521 STPESIKDRFEY
+521 STPESI
-533 VINLFVEYLKQD
+533 
-545 VRNSI
+545 
-550 KCEPIQQCVIRLI
+550 
-563 DTKHQEFLKDSEKI
+563 
-577 VADHIQLYKDITTE
+577 
-591 NPDKQMNEIITDLE
+591 LE
-605 DSCATED
+605 DA
-612 SGSTLEDFKKWVREV
+612 GSTMEDFKKWVREV
-627 VVELLETERNGDD
+627 IVELLETERNGEDSKQTVDD
-640 LKQSYDDDASE
+640 LKRSYVDDAAE

-661 EMAKETK
+661 EMANKIK
-668 INTAVLT
+668 INTAVLA
-675 TFPLINCCGGELCY
+675 TFPLINCCGGKLCY
-689 TKDGNLFWVLEMN
+689 TKDKNLFWVLEMN
-702 SFGNPEDK
+702 SFGNPKDK

-720 PVFYQNSHEKAG
+720 PVFYQSSHEKES
-732 MDTVYTRITNPVD
+732 MDTVYTRISNPED

-763 INPVIANFSHIGV
+763 INPVIANFTHIGV
-776 LLTNPFDENTECRVA
+776 LLTNPFDESTECRVA
-791 YGAHKRPVCTEDA
+791 YGAHKRHVYTEDA

-816 GRVPKDLVNAIV
+816 GRVPKDLVHAIV